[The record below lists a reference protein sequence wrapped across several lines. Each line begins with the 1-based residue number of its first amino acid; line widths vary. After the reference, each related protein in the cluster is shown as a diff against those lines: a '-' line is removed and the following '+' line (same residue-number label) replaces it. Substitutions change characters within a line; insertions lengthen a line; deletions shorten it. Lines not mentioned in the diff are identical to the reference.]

1 MKIKKF
7 ATFLI
12 LLFSITIY
20 LPNANAEDYT
30 QIGLPEG
37 AKARLGK
44 GIINDVKLSHD
55 GTTLAIASSIG
66 VWLYDVNTRRETALI
81 SGHTDTVTHV
91 AFSPDGK
98 ILASSAHD
106 KTVRLWDT
114 ESGRNLKKIDVPK
127 GYIFSLSYSDD
138 GKTLVGLNHQRI
150 VFLWDILTGK
160 LQKTFRPKYNKIRVK
175 GMDWTRALTA
185 SVDQKKNV
193 LFAIGNHD
201 GTVSIQNGNTR
212 KHIKTLVARTNEAA
226 FYQIGSVTTP
236 PKVTVQLNAHG
247 DAAAF
252 PTQYRDD
259 GTPFPIQYKL
269 RASYHS
275 PQHVEEQPMKWPKKL
290 EFSSDGKT
298 LVNSS
303 HYLIPWNRGMRN
315 THGPIEIWDIDTGEQ
330 LAALPSNIDVKF
342 SNDGKRLALTGSAG
356 CVVWNVGTRSEIA
369 TFLDVNTV
377 KFSDDGNLLV
387 LISKDN
393 YTLWDLDANREVAK
407 SLTVSDESKPFPERF
422 VVSGDGT
429 LLATT
434 NENGEVNVW
443 QTQTDKPL
451 FTLTSGYT
459 KPFNAFAVS
468 QDGKLLATSNI
479 LKNIQLWDITTHHK
493 RMTIKTDEESI
504 RALTFAKDN
513 QTLISESRGNIKIW
527 NIDSG
532 EQENA
537 YTIPETR
544 VGGYHASFN
553 DGTHFSG
560 DEAGVFTQNGGKLII
575 QTKSGTEIWDT
586 LKGKKL
592 NNLTKI
598 NWRSYEFTMNEE
610 LLVYGIGSKI
620 YIRDLRKDEHVGT
633 LETSKGF
640 FDGFLERLHFRNF
653 NVFTLAFTQ
662 DGRTLVVGNGD
673 KKIQLWDIADRHLI
687 ETISGHQHAVC
698 ALAFSA
704 DGKILASGDTGGK
717 IHLWEF
723 ATRKYLATYK
733 ASKRFV
739 HTLAFTPDGKTLAS
753 MSEKGYNQDGTIY
766 LWHVPSK

>member
-1 MKIKKF
+1 MKIKTF
-7 ATFLI
+7 ATLLT

-20 LPNANAEDYT
+20 IPNANAEDYR
-30 QIGLPEG
+30 QIDLPEG

-44 GIINDVKLSHD
+44 GIIKDVKLSHD

-127 GYIFSLSYSDD
+127 GYIYFLSFSDD

-160 LQKTFRPKYNKIRVK
+160 LQKTFRPKYKKIKVK
-175 GMDWTRALTA
+175 GLNWARALGVY
-185 SVDQKKNV
+185 VDQTRNI
-193 LFAIGNHD
+193 LFAIGNRD

-236 PKVTVQLNAHG
+236 PKVTVPLNVNG

-252 PTQYRDD
+252 PRQYRDD

-269 RASYHS
+269 QASYHS
-275 PQHVEEQPMKWPKKL
+275 PQHLEEQPIKWSEKL

-298 LVNSS
+298 LVNAS

-315 THGPIEIWDIDTGEQ
+315 THGPIEIWDIDTAEQ

-356 CVVWNVGTRSEIA
+356 CVVWDVGSRRKIA
-369 TFLDVNTV
+369 TFLDVRNV

-387 LISKDN
+387 LINKDN
-393 YTLWDLDANREVAK
+393 YTLWDLDTNREVAK
-407 SLTVSDESKPFPERF
+407 ALTVSDEPKPFPERF

-434 NENGEVNVW
+434 DENGEVNVW

-468 QDGKLLATSNI
+468 QDGKTLATSDI
-479 LKNIQLWDITTHHK
+479 LETIQLWDITTHDK
-493 RMTIKTDEESI
+493 RMTIKTDEDAI

-532 EQENA
+532 EQEKI
-537 YTIPETR
+537 YTIPEALSGT
-544 VGGYHASFN
+544 YHASFN

-560 DEAGVFTQNGGKLII
+560 HKAGVFTQNGDNLII
-575 QTKSGTEIWDT
+575 QTKNGTEIWDT
-586 LKGKKL
+586 LNGKKL
-592 NNLTKI
+592 NNLTRI

-620 YIRDLRKDEHVGT
+620 YIRDLRKDEHVGA

-640 FDGFLERLHFRNF
+640 FDGFLERFNFRNF
-653 NVFTLAFTQ
+653 NVFTLAFTP

-673 KKIQLWDIADRHLI
+673 KKIQLWDVADRHLI
-687 ETISGHQHAVC
+687 ESVSGHQHAVC

-723 ATRKYLATYK
+723 ATRKHLATYK

-739 HTLAFTPDGKTLAS
+739 HTLEFTPDGKTLVS
-753 MSEKGYNQDGTIY
+753 MSQKGYNQDVTIY

>member
-1 MKIKKF
+1 MKIKTF
-7 ATFLI
+7 VTFLT
-12 LLFSITIY
+12 LLFIITIY
-20 LPNANAEDYT
+20 FPNANAEDYT

-37 AKARLGK
+37 AIARLGR
-44 GIINDVKLSHD
+44 GIINDVQLTHD
-55 GTTLAIASSIG
+55 GTKLAIASSIG

-98 ILASSAHD
+98 ILASSARD

-127 GYIFSLSYSDD
+127 GYLFSLKFSDD

-150 VFLWDILTGK
+150 VFLWDTLTGK

-175 GMDWTRALTA
+175 GMDWTRALA
-185 SVDQKKNV
+185 AFVDQKRNV
-193 LFAIGNHD
+193 LFAIGNHN

-212 KHIKTLVARTNEAA
+212 KHIKTLVARTNEAV

-236 PKVTVQLNAHG
+236 PKVIVQLNANG
-247 DAAAF
+247 DAASF

-269 RASYHS
+269 GSSHVS
-275 PQHVEEQPMKWPKKL
+275 PETFTEQPIKWLGRL

-298 LVNSS
+298 LVSS
-303 HYLIPWNRGMRN
+303 SQYRITRFKGFNYHP
-315 THGPIEIWDIDTGEQ
+315 GPIEIWDIDTAEQ
-330 LAALPSNIDVKF
+330 LAALPPYIDAKF

-356 CVVWNVGTRSEIA
+356 CVVWDVGTRSEIA
-369 TFLDVNTV
+369 TFLDINTV

-393 YTLWDLDANREVAK
+393 YTLWDLTANHEVAK

-429 LLATT
+429 ILATT
-434 NENGEVNVW
+434 DENGQVNVW

-468 QDGKLLATSNI
+468 QDGKLLATSDI
-479 LKNIQLWDITTHHK
+479 LETIQLWDITTHHK
-493 RMTIKTDEESI
+493 RMTIKTDEDSI

-527 NIDSG
+527 NIVSG

-537 YTIPETR
+537 YTIPET
-544 VGGYHASFN
+544 HAGSFYNSFN

-575 QTKSGTEIWDT
+575 QTKRGTEIWDT
-586 LKGKKL
+586 LNGKKL

-610 LLVYGIGSKI
+610 ILVNCIGSKI
-620 YIRDLRKDEHVGT
+620 YIRNLRKDEPIGT

-653 NVFTLAFTQ
+653 NVFSLAFTP
-662 DGRTLVVGNGD
+662 DGRTLAVGNGD
-673 KKIQLWDIADRHLI
+673 KKIQLWDVADRHLI

-698 ALAFSA
+698 ELVFSA

-723 ATRKYLATYK
+723 ATRRHIATFK

-739 HTLAFTPDGKTLAS
+739 HTLTFTPDGKTLAS
-753 MSEKGYNQDGTIY
+753 MNGNSFYHDGSIY